1 MIRVGDVE
9 IDLTGSQKEVDAEMM
24 NIREGEEWSTA
35 IAKVRSARET
45 AIAAAVEAAKK
56 SGMPE
61 RGSAFRS
68 LIENSSLTKKP
79 DQVLAAI
86 QYLREVEG
94 LDENISNIEIES
106 FQAMIERA
114 TAEFPNFK
122 VTATTL
128 RTVKTASINDWGA
141 ICWSKGEFHQATH
154 RVGLEILDRV
164 GGGDSFASGL
174 IYGLLTTNDPARAV
188 EYGAAHGALAA
199 HAALAVV
206 AW

>member
-94 LDENISNIEIES
+94 LDDS
-106 FQAMIERA
+106 
-114 TAEFPNFK
+114 PP
-122 VTATTL
+122 
-128 RTVKTASINDWGA
+128 
-141 ICWSKGEFHQATH
+141 
-154 RVGLEILDRV
+154 RVLKELFED
-164 GGGDSFASGL
+164 SGL
-174 IYGLLTTNDPARAV
+174 TSPCSPRPAFGCLRG
-188 EYGAAHGALAA
+188 YNGRDWSRCGPFIPIIH
-199 HAALAVV
+199 
-206 AW
+206 WP